1 MSFSKLFEIEYHLQA
16 VLKHLTFVVAVR
28 ERKEGG

>member
-16 VLKHLTFVVAVR
+16 VLKPLDFLG
-28 ERKEGG
+28 KMW